1 MACTEKLVFIRQNLP
16 VIFLK
21 FIKYLFTSAIKYC
34 IIYIGFL
41 YAIRIQ

>member
-1 MACTEKLVFIRQNLP
+1 MAYAEKLVFIRQNLP

-21 FIKYLFTSAIKYC
+21 FINYLFTSAIKYC

-41 YAIRIQ
+41 YAIHIQ